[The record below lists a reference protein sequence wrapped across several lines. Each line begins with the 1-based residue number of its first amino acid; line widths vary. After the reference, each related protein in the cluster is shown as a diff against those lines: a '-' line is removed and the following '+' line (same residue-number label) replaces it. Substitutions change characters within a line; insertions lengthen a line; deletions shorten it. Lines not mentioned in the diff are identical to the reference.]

1 MSQETFAVV
10 LVEPQ
15 LGENIGMCARAMWNC
30 GLDDLRLVSPRYGW
44 PSESAVKSASGAD
57 PVIDGARV
65 YETTRDAV
73 ADLNFVL
80 ATTARPRDMTK
91 QVFTPEAAARDLRE
105 RTASGQKTGVLFGK
119 EAMGLSNDDVALA
132 DAVLTVPLNPAFTSL
147 NLAQAVLLM
156 GYEWFKQ
163 ADETPGKELRMPGD
177 TRPASKDEMQHLFEH
192 LEDELDARGFL
203 RVPEKRPTMVRNIRN
218 LLWRAEMTEQEAR
231 TFRGIIKALTTFP
244 RRDG

>member
-1 MSQETFAVV
+1 MSDTSFAVI

-30 GLDDLRLVSPRYGW
+30 GIRDLRLVSPRDGW
-44 PSESAVKSASGAD
+44 PSESARKSASGAD
-57 PVIDGARV
+57 VVLDNAQV
-65 YETTRDAV
+65 YEKTEDAI

-91 QVFTPEAAARDLRE
+91 AVFTPEEAAKDMRARTSAGE
-105 RTASGQKTGVLFGK
+105 RTGVLFGK
-119 EAMGLSNDDVALA
+119 EAMGLSNDDVALS
-132 DAVLTVPLNPAFTSL
+132 DAVLTVPLNPLFTSL

-163 ADETPGKELRMPGD
+163 GDDTPGRELRMPGD
-177 TRPASKDEMQHLFEH
+177 TRPAGKDEMLHMFEH

-218 LLWRAEMTEQEAR
+218 LLWRAEMTEQEVR
-231 TFRGIIKALTTFP
+231 TFRGIIKALATFP
-244 RRDG
+244 RKDG

>member
-1 MSQETFAVV
+1 MTDNAFSVI

-30 GLDDLRLVSPRYGW
+30 GIKDLRLVSPRDGW
-44 PSESAVKSASGAD
+44 PSEAASKSASGAD
-57 PVIDGARV
+57 PVIDGAQV
-65 YETTRDAV
+65 FETTEDAV
-73 ADLNFVL
+73 RDLDFVI

-91 QVFTPEAAARDLRE
+91 VVFTPEAAAADI
-105 RTASGQKTGVLFGK
+105 RTRATAGQRTGVLFGK
-119 EAMGLSNDDVALA
+119 EAMGLSNDDVALS

-163 ADETPGKELRMPGD
+163 GDDTAGKELKMPAD
-177 TRPASKDEMQHLFEH
+177 TRPAGKEEMINLFEH
-192 LEDELDARGFL
+192 LEEELDARGFL

-218 LLWRAEMTEQEAR
+218 MFWRAEMTEQEVR
-231 TFRGIIKALTTFP
+231 TFRGILKALTKFP
-244 RRDG
+244 RNDG